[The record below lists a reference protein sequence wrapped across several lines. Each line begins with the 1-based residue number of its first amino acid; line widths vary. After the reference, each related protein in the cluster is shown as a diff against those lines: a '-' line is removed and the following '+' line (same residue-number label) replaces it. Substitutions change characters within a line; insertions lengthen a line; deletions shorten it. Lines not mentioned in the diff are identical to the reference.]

1 MISVQTYYRKRFSSK
16 ENINRDILWRLLC
29 SKQFQMYVNQ
39 KDTVMDIGAGYC
51 EFINHIQAK
60 KKIAVDINPDTQKN
74 AQHNIE
80 VLLKSAE
87 RIPSHYDGT
96 IDIIFMSNFLEHL
109 SSKEQVI
116 KVLHRAFH
124 LLKPKGKLIVLQP
137 NIDLV
142 GGHYWDFFDH
152 IVPLN
157 GESLQEGLRICG
169 FTIEKYIVRFFSYTT
184 KSAMLFHPL
193 LVQFYLMVPPV
204 FRPFAGQSLFIA
216 RK

>member
-142 GGHYWDFFDH
+142 GGHYWDRS
-152 IVPLN
+152 VL
-157 GESLQEGLRICG
+157 GRSSKICCADK
-169 FTIEKYIVRFFSYTT
+169 ICKSVRD
-184 KSAMLFHPL
+184 
-193 LVQFYLMVPPV
+193 
-204 FRPFAGQSLFIA
+204 
-216 RK
+216 